1 MTVRSY
7 DRLYIDGDWREPAGG
22 DRIEVISPHT
32 EQVIASVP
40 DGTAA
45 DMDRAVEAARRSFD
59 GGEWQRTPV
68 ADRIAAVERLANL
81 YEKRIPEFAE
91 IISAENGSPI
101 SFSMA
106 AQAGASWLAISSFVT
121 LARAF
126 DWESERAGV
135 FVPSVTIRREPVGV
149 VAAIVPW
156 NVPQMVAMPKVIP
169 ALLAGCS
176 VVLKPSPETPLD
188 AYLLAE
194 LIDEVGLPAGVFNM
208 VPGGREAG
216 QHLVSHAGVDKVA
229 FTGST
234 AAGRTIARICG
245 EQLKRCSLELGGKSA
260 AIVLDDADLGVVTQ
274 GLKMAAIINSGQGCT
289 NQTRVLASRS
299 NYANVLDAVVETVR
313 SMKVGEPADPTVEI
327 GPMVSQRHQG
337 RVQDYIALGESEG
350 AKVVIGGP
358 GRPADQPTGWY
369 VRPTVF
375 SEARNEMRICQEEI
389 FGPVITV
396 IPYVDQADA
405 VRIANDSEYG
415 LAGSVWTT
423 DLERGND
430 IARRVRTG
438 IFGINQFTAD
448 FLAPSGGFKASGI
461 GREFGAEGLAMYTEI
476 KAIYPPPAAGQLGT
490 FTDAG

>member
-1 MTVRSY
+1 MSVRSY
-7 DRLYIDGDWREPAGG
+7 DRLYIDGGWREPGG
-22 DRIEVISPHT
+22 SERIEVISPHT

-45 DMDRAVEAARRSFD
+45 DMDRAVDAARRSFEA
-59 GGEWQRTPV
+59 GEWQRTPV
-68 ADRIAAVERLANL
+68 VERIDAVERLANA
-81 YEKRIPEFAE
+81 YEKRVPEIAE
-91 IISAENGSPI
+91 VISAENGSPI
-101 SFSMA
+101 SFAMA
-106 AQAGASWLAISSFVT
+106 AQAGASWLAISAFVT
-121 LARAF
+121 LARNL
-126 DWESERAGV
+126 DWEAERPGV

-156 NVPQMVAMPKVIP
+156 NVPQMVTMPKVIP

-194 LIDEVGLPAGVFNM
+194 LIDEIGLPAGVFNM
-208 VPGGREAG
+208 LPGGREAG
-216 QHLVSHAGVDKVA
+216 QHLVSHPDVDKVA

-260 AIVLDDADLGVVTQ
+260 AVVLDDADLGVVTQ
-274 GLKMAAIINSGQGCT
+274 GLKLAAIINSGQGCT
-289 NQTRVLASRS
+289 NQTRVLASRT

-327 GPMVSQRHQG
+327 GPMVSQRHQS

-350 AKVVIGGP
+350 AKAVIGGT
-358 GRPADQPTGWY
+358 GRPAAQPTGWY

-375 SEARNEMRICQEEI
+375 ADAHNEMRLCREEI

-396 IPYVDQADA
+396 IPYEDEADA

-423 DLERGND
+423 DVDRGND
-430 IARRVRTG
+430 IARRIRAG
-438 IFGINQFTAD
+438 ILGINNFTAD

-476 KAIYPPPAAGQLGT
+476 KAIYPPPADGQLGT